1 MFTMRK
7 SIIKNVT
14 HFIGDFVND
23 FLFGDFVFLFAL
35 QSCSVTFSQRILY
48 FVTSSDDVFCDLMLQ
63 VW

>member
-35 QSCSVTFSQRILY
+35 QSCSVTFSQ
-48 FVTSSDDVFCDLMLQ
+48 
-63 VW
+63 

>member
-23 FLFGDFVFLFAL
+23 FLFGDFVFLFAFTIL
-35 QSCSVTFSQRILY
+35 FGDIQSTITIFL
-48 FVTSSDDVFCDLMLQ
+48 
-63 VW
+63 